1 MVMVVAVVAAVV
13 VVVVINLQTPW
24 YGVCLFK
31 MKDKHC
37 KKFGEQFVIPT
48 AIFIVRIETIEIFV

>member
-1 MVMVVAVVAAVV
+1 MAVAVVAAVV
-13 VVVVINLQTPW
+13 VVVVVNLQTPW

-31 MKDKHC
+31 IKDK
-37 KKFGEQFVIPT
+37 QLVIPT